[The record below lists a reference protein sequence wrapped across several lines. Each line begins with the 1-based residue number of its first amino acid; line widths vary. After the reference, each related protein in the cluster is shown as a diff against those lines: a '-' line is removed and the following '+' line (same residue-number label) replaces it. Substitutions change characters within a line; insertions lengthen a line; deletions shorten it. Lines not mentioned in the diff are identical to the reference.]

1 MDNFLRPQG
10 EGSTPSYRCPMV
22 VRSGEGLPFL
32 LEDGGGGG
40 GSDGEPLLFSE
51 GEEG

>member
-1 MDNFLRPQG
+1 
-10 EGSTPSYRCPMV
+10 MV

-40 GSDGEPLLFSE
+40 SDGGPLLFSE

>member
-22 VRSGEGLPFL
+22 VRSGEGLPCL
-32 LEDGGGGG
+32 LEDGGG

-51 GEEG
+51 GRKADF